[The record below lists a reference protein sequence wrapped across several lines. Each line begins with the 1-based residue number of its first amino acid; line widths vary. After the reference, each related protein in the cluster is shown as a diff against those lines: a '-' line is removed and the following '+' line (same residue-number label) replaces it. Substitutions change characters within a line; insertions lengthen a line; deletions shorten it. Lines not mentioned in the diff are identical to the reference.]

1 MFLFGGYVFIVVCL
15 FILVISMLGFV
26 PVWVLFALVGL
37 VGAVARV
44 ALQVYRDGVFPE
56 SAPRPVALMFLGAVG
71 GGVAYLLGET
81 YLGALALGFMAS
93 DVIENLLAG
102 LAPK

>member
-1 MFLFGGYVFIVVCL
+1 M
-15 FILVISMLGFV
+15 LVIDLDF
-26 PVWVLFALVGL
+26 PVWVLFGVVGL

-44 ALQVYRDGVFPE
+44 ALQVYRDGVFPD

-81 YLGALALGFMAS
+81 YLSALALGFMAS

-102 LAPK
+102 LAPKGG